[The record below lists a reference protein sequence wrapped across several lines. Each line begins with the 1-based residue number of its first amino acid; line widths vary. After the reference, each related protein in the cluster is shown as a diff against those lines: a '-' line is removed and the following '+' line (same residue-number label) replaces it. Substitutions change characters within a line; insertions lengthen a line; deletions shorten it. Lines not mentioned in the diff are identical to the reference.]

1 MISASGGHE
10 KKLSVRE
17 KQIAVK
23 VVEGYTS
30 QQIADHFDISVHTV
44 RNHRKN
50 IMKKFSLTKAVQMIQ
65 ILPVDTRL
73 QTKQI

>member
-1 MISASGGHE
+1 MKIRRQLSA
-10 KKLSVRE
+10 RE

-30 QQIADHFDISVHTV
+30 RQIADHYDISVHTV

-50 IMKKFSLTKAVQMIQ
+50 IMKRFNITKAVQMVK
-65 ILPVDTRL
+65 LLKRDTG
-73 QTKQI
+73 